1 MNVAGKFSTLKL
13 QRLSNII
20 SKGNKNQVVGALAL
34 AISMSD
40 SAVGLKRKKN
50 ILKRLLLK

>member
-13 QRLSNII
+13 QRLSNNI
-20 SKGNKNQVVGALAL
+20 SKGNIKNQVVGALAL

-40 SAVGLKRKKN
+40 SVVGLKRKK
-50 ILKRLLLK
+50 IF